1 MLSPRGKKSE
11 RPLTPAEP
19 ELLVRPARHMYPVG
33 AIELFLQMV
42 LSAATS
48 IRGAAGVF
56 ELLTRYLPFGPQ
68 SPQPNSGRMWL
79 LRVGLFQLTCE
90 KEHADDWVWLMD
102 HTLQLGPYKCLIIL
116 GIRLSAWDTSRPLR
130 HEDMTLLNLTPMQSS
145 SGEQVQEQLEAT
157 ALVTGVPR
165 AVVSDQGSDLMRSM
179 QLFQQD
185 QPSVRHQLDMKH
197 KNARLLKAEL
207 DADPRWSDFI
217 TQSNRTKLATTQ
229 TSLAFL
235 NPPGLKTK
243 ARYMNLD
250 TLVDWATRILS
261 WLDGRGD
268 AALSAAERRKVQE
281 KLGWLRSFRPAV
293 GRWSELLTVARTAES
308 IVHAGIHSKIGEE
321 VQTALERQITTP
333 AGHRMTKAVVAFLTD
348 QSSGLEPDTR
358 LIGSTEVLESVIGR
372 YKRLQSSHS
381 KGGMTAM
388 LLSIGAIVGQR
399 TKSVIRKALETTR
412 TSDVSSWCENHLGIT
427 LQSQRR
433 NALSATK
440 TG

>member
-1 MLSPRGKKSE
+1 M
-11 RPLTPAEP
+11 RPVEP
-19 ELLVRPARHMYPVG
+19 ELLVRPARHVYQVG
-33 AIELFLQMV
+33 VVELFLQMI

-48 IRGAAGVF
+48 IRGAAAVF
-56 ELLTRYLPFGPQ
+56 ELLVRHLPFAMLA
-68 SPQPNSGRMWL
+68 PQPNSGRMWL

-90 KEHADDWVWLMD
+90 KERGDDWVWLMD

-116 GIRLSAWDTSRPLR
+116 GIRLSEWDRSRPLR
-130 HEDMTLLNLTPMQSS
+130 HEDMTLLNLTPMESS
-145 SGEQVQEQLEAT
+145 SGEAVYEQLQAT
-157 ALVTGVPR
+157 ADVTGIPR
-165 AVVSDQGSDLMRSM
+165 AVVSDQGSDLVRSM
-179 QLFQQD
+179 QLFQRD

-197 KNARLLKAEL
+197 RNARLLKAEL
-207 DADPRWSDFI
+207 AADPRWSEFV
-217 TQSNRTKLATTQ
+217 TQANRTKLATTQ

-250 TLVDWATRILS
+250 TLVDWAMRTLS

-268 AALSAAERRKVQE
+268 AALSDEDRRKVQE

-293 GRWSELLTVARTAES
+293 RRWSELLTVAGTAES
-308 IVHAGIHSKIGEE
+308 IVHAGIHSAIGEE
-321 VQTALERQITTP
+321 VQAALQPQITTP
-333 AGHRMTKAVVAFLTD
+333 AAHRMTKAVVTFLTD
-348 QSSGLEPDTR
+348 QSSELVAGDR

-372 YKRLQSSHS
+372 YKRLQSTHS

-399 TKSVIRKALETTR
+399 TQSIIQRALEQTR
-412 TSDVSSWCENHLGIT
+412 TADVITWCKDHLGLT
-427 LQSQRR
+427 LQAQRR